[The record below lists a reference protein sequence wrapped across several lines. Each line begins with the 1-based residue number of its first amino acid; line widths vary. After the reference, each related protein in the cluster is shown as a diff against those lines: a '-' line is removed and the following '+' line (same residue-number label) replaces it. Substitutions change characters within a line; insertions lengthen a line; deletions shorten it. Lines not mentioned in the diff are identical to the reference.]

1 MDNSIIIKGTNNGI
15 NFKLDEALSFDVLKE
30 LLKQK
35 VTDSAKFLSDAKT
48 AVSFSGRKLSDSEE
62 IELLK
67 IIKENSSLDVVCILD
82 EDEEKNTKY
91 AEAVDRKLAEMT
103 EGGAKIYKGNLRS
116 GQSIETENSVVII
129 GDVNP
134 GASVVSAGNI
144 IVLGT
149 LKGTAF
155 AGCSGNKNCF
165 VISLEMIPM
174 QVRIDDIIARAPD
187 NPEKQSS
194 RETKIAYIEDD
205 CICISPLTKEI
216 INTLTI

>member
-15 NFKLDEALSFDVLKE
+15 NFILDEALSFDELKE
-30 LLKQK
+30 KLKEK
-35 VTDSAKFLSDAKT
+35 VIDSAKFLSDAKT
-48 AVSFSGRKLSDSEE
+48 AVSFTGRKLSDSEE

-67 IIKENSSLDVVCILD
+67 VVKENSDLDVVCIID
-82 EDEEKNTKY
+82 PDEEKNAVY
-91 AEAVDRKLAEMT
+91 AEAVDRKIAEAAS
-103 EGGAKIYKGNLRS
+103 GGARIYKGNLRS
-116 GQSIETENSVVII
+116 GQSIESENSVVII

-144 IVLGT
+144 VVLGT

-194 RETKIAYIEDD
+194 RETKIAYIEND